1 MENVVI
7 LWSVGSAVAM
17 VLAILCGLMWLIDRR
32 DVSSLMLACSV
43 LQPPWR
49 LMPNSAS

>member
-32 DVSSLMLACSV
+32 DVSNLMLCLLGVATAVAGLC
-43 LQPPWR
+43 
-49 LMPNSAS
+49 